1 MLHIVTNASVYSRRT
16 KQLMG
21 GLTVREAIKLANV
34 LQQKHSTPDRIVYD
48 VVYTYDDGY
57 VATIA
62 CDEARINAV
71 LCGIIND

>member
-1 MLHIVTNASVYSRRT
+1 MLHIVTTASVYSRRT

-21 GLTVREAIKLANV
+21 DLTVREAITLANK
-34 LQQKHSTPDRIVYD
+34 LQNKHSTPDRITYD
-48 VVYTYDDGY
+48 VVYSYDDGY

-62 CDEARINAV
+62 CDEAYINAV